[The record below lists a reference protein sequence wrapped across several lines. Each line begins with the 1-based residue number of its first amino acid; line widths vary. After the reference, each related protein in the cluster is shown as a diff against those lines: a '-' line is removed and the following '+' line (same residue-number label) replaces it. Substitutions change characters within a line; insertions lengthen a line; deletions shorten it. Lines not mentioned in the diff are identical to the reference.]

1 MDKSDET
8 DHRLMQTAGPP
19 HINIQSHTHTRKLI
33 ILAAKMM
40 HRHSQSDSERFI
52 CTLFAN

>member
-19 HINIQSHTHTRKLI
+19 HINIHTRKLI

-40 HRHSQSDSERFI
+40 HLHSQSDSERFI